1 MIIKIDNI
9 SLPLKHDDKDIR
21 KKIAKKIR
29 RENFDYEVFK
39 KSIDS
44 RKKHDIKIIYSFL
57 VYVDGAVKGF
67 SSYKKK
73 IYQIKKADFKTRPI
87 VVGFG
92 PAGMFLALVLAR
104 AGARPIVFERGS
116 KVEDR
121 IKDVEKFFNEGV
133 LDPNSN
139 IQFGEG
145 GAGTFSDGKLST
157 GIKDKFGRKDF
168 VLDEFVR
175 AGAEPCIKYLNKP
188 HVGTDYLVRVVR
200 NIREEIIS
208 LGGEVHFDSL
218 VNDLRIE
225 NDEIKGVYVSDLGL
239 KKFASSSAEARNSSK
254 GSMSGDFFLADTVV
268 FATGHSSRDTFEML
282 YNRQIDMESK
292 PFAVGLRIEHP
303 QDEINKAQYGD
314 NELSEHLLTAD
325 YKLTYRTK
333 EGRAVYSFCMCPGGF
348 VVNSSSEEGRLCV
361 NGMSNYKR
369 NSNNANSAIVVGI
382 NEDDWASDYGRDVLS
397 GLHFQRDL
405 EEKAFNL
412 GKKAVTMSGK
422 DDANAP
428 YTMPLQL
435 FADYKKGQVSSEF
448 AKFKPVNKGF
458 YAFADL
464 NEIFPEYINESIKEA
479 IGNFGRK
486 IKGFDRDDAILTG
499 VEARTSSPIRI
510 VRNEEMASNIK
521 GLYFSGE
528 GAGYAGGI
536 MSAAIDGI
544 KIAESIIDMTK

>member
-1 MIIKIDNI
+1 MGLEFRCKGRRKYIIMIIKIDNI
-9 SLPLKHDDKDIR
+9 SFPVSHSEEDIR
-21 KKIAKKIR
+21 NKIVKKIKRNK
-29 RENFDYEVFK
+29 FDYEIFK

-57 VYVDGAVKGF
+57 VYVDGSIKGF
-67 SSYKKK
+67 SPYKKK
-73 IYQIKKADFKTRPI
+73 TYHIRKADFKTRPI
-87 VVGFG
+87 IVGFG
-92 PAGMFLALVLAR
+92 PAGMFLALLLAR

-121 IKDVEKFFNEGV
+121 VKDVEKFFKDGV

-168 VLDEFVR
+168 VLDEFVK
-175 AGAEPCIKYLNKP
+175 AGAEPCIRYLNKP

-218 VNDLRIE
+218 VNDIKVE
-225 NDEIKGVYVSDLGL
+225 NGEIKGVYLN
-239 KKFASSSAEARNSSK
+239 KF
-254 GSMSGDFFLADTVV
+254 FPADTVA

-282 YNRQIDMESK
+282 YNKKINMEAK

-303 QDEINKAQYGD
+303 QREINRAQYGD
-314 NELSEHLLTAD
+314 NDLNEHLLTAD

-382 NEDDWASDYGRDVLS
+382 NEDDWAADYGRDVLS

-405 EEKAFNL
+405 EERAFKL
-412 GKKAVTMSGK
+412 GKNASTMSGK
-422 DDANAP
+422 DDANVP

-435 FADYKKGQVSSEF
+435 FADYKKGEVSSGF
-448 AKFKPVNKGF
+448 GDFKPVNKGF

-464 NEIFPEYINESIKEA
+464 NKIFPKYINESIKEA
-479 IGNFGRK
+479 IGNFGKK

-499 VEARTSSPIRI
+499 VEGRTSSPIRI
-510 VRNEEMASNIK
+510 VRADNMASNVK

-536 MSAAIDGI
+536 MSAAIDGM
-544 KIAESIIDMTK
+544 KIAEAIIDSVE